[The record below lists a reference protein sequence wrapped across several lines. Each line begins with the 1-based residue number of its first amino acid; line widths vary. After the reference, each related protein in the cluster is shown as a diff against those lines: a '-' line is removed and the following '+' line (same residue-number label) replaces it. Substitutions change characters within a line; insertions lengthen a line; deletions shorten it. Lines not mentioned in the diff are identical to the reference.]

1 MREKNE
7 NMIGDVTVFND
18 AKTGVQVKDIMS
30 SPVKTVLEHDSVEQ
44 AAKKMIANDLGSII
58 VTDAQ
63 GNPIG
68 IITERDIV
76 NRVVAENL
84 VPRNVKAEAVMS
96 RPVRITTPEVD
107 IKEVAE
113 LMRDHNIRRLA
124 IMDEGKMIG
133 IVSSKD
139 IVEITPAL
147 LELISEKTRITHQQL
162 MSSRR
167 IFTSTGY
174 CDHCR
179 QWSDTLMEVSGNFV
193 CEECQVD
200 FESK

>member
-1 MREKNE
+1 
-7 NMIGDVTVFND
+7 MIGDAAVLND
-18 AKTGVQVKDIMS
+18 AKTGVQVKDVMS

-58 VTDAQ
+58 VTDIQ
-63 GNPIG
+63 GNPVG

-76 NRVVAENL
+76 DRVVAENR
-84 VPRNVKAEAVMS
+84 VPRKVKAEATMS
-96 RPVRITTPEVD
+96 RPVRITTPEAD
-107 IKEVAE
+107 IKEAAE
-113 LMRDHNIRRLA
+113 SMRDHNIRRLVV
-124 IMDEGKMIG
+124 MEEGKMIG

-147 LELISEKTRITHQQL
+147 LEMISEKTRITHQQFL
-162 MSSRR
+162 SSRR
-167 IFTSTGY
+167 GFTSTGY

-179 QWSDTLMEVSGNFV
+179 QWSDTLMEVNGNFL

-200 FESK
+200 LESE

>member
-1 MREKNE
+1 MRDNCV
-7 NMIGDVTVFND
+7 NMIGDVAVLND
-18 AKTGVQVKDIMS
+18 AKTGVQVKDVMS

-58 VTDAQ
+58 VTDVQ
-63 GNPIG
+63 GNPVG

-76 NRVVAENL
+76 DRVVAENRM
-84 VPRNVKAEAVMS
+84 PRRVKAEATMS
-96 RPVRITTPEVD
+96 RPVRITTPEAD
-107 IKEVAE
+107 IKEAAE
-113 LMRDHNIRRLA
+113 SMRDHNIRRLVV
-124 IMDEGKMIG
+124 MEGGKMIG

-147 LELISEKTRITHQQL
+147 LEMISEKTRITHQQL
-162 MSSRR
+162 LSSRR
-167 IFTSTGY
+167 VFTSTGY

-179 QWSDTLMEVSGNFV
+179 QWSDTLMEVNGNFL

-200 FESK
+200 LESE

>member
-1 MREKNE
+1 MV
-7 NMIGDVTVFND
+7 GDVAVLND

-30 SPVKTVLEHDSVEQ
+30 SPVKTVLENDSVEQ

-58 VTDAQ
+58 VTDVQ
-63 GNPIG
+63 GNPVG

-76 NRVVAENL
+76 DRVVAENR
-84 VPRNVKAEAVMS
+84 VPRKVKAEAAMS
-96 RPVRITTPEVD
+96 RPVRITTPEAD
-107 IKEVAE
+107 IKEAAE
-113 LMRDHNIRRLA
+113 SMRDHNIRRLVV
-124 IMDEGKMIG
+124 MEEGKMIG

-147 LELISEKTRITHQQL
+147 LEMISEKTRITHQQFL
-162 MSSRR
+162 SSRR
-167 IFTSTGY
+167 GFTSTGY

-179 QWSDTLMEVSGNFV
+179 QWSDTLMEVNGNFL

-200 FESK
+200 IESE

>member
-1 MREKNE
+1 MV
-7 NMIGDVTVFND
+7 GDAAVLND
-18 AKTGVQVKDIMS
+18 AKTGVQVKDVMS

-58 VTDAQ
+58 VTDAK
-63 GNPIG
+63 GNPVG

-76 NRVVAENL
+76 DRVVAENR
-84 VPRNVKAEAVMS
+84 VPRSVKAEATMS
-96 RPVRITTPEVD
+96 RPVRITTPEAD
-107 IKEVAE
+107 IKEAAE
-113 LMRDHNIRRLA
+113 SMRDHNIRRLVV
-124 IMDEGKMIG
+124 MEGGKMIG

-147 LELISEKTRITHQQL
+147 LEMISEKTRITHHQL
-162 MSSRR
+162 LPSRR
-167 IFTSTGY
+167 VFTSTGY

-179 QWSDTLMEVSGNFV
+179 QWSDTLMEVNGNFL

-200 FESK
+200 LESE

>member
-1 MREKNE
+1 
-7 NMIGDVTVFND
+7 MIGDVAVLND

-30 SPVKTVLEHDSVEQ
+30 SPVQTVLEHDSVEL

-63 GNPIG
+63 GNPVG

-76 NRVVAENL
+76 DRVVAENR
-84 VPRNVKAEAVMS
+84 VPRKIKAEAAMS
-96 RPVRITTPEVD
+96 RPVRITTPEAD
-107 IKEVAE
+107 IKEAAE
-113 LMRDHNIRRLA
+113 SMRDHNIRRLA
-124 IMDEGKMIG
+124 VMDEGRMIG

-147 LELISEKTRITHQQL
+147 LELISEKTRITHHQL
-162 MSSRR
+162 MPSRR
-167 IFTSTGY
+167 VFTSTGY

-179 QWSDTLMEVSGNFV
+179 QWSDTLLEVSGNFI

-200 FESK
+200 LKSE

>member
-1 MREKNE
+1 MV
-7 NMIGDVTVFND
+7 GDAAVLND
-18 AKTGVQVKDIMS
+18 AKTGVQVKDVMS

-58 VTDAQ
+58 VTDAK
-63 GNPIG
+63 GNPVG

-76 NRVVAENL
+76 DRVVAENR
-84 VPRNVKAEAVMS
+84 VPRSVKAEATMS
-96 RPVRITTPEVD
+96 RPVRITTPEAD
-107 IKEVAE
+107 IKEAAE
-113 LMRDHNIRRLA
+113 SMRDHNIRRLVV
-124 IMDEGKMIG
+124 MEGGKMIG

-147 LELISEKTRITHQQL
+147 LEMISEKTRITHQQL
-162 MSSRR
+162 LHSRR
-167 IFTSTGY
+167 VFTSTGY

-179 QWSDTLMEVSGNFV
+179 QWSDTLMEVNGNFL

-200 FESK
+200 IESE

>member
-7 NMIGDVTVFND
+7 NMVRDVAVLND

-44 AAKKMIANDLGSII
+44 VAKKMIANDLGSII

-63 GNPIG
+63 GNPVG

-76 NRVVAENL
+76 DRVVAENR
-84 VPRNVKAEAVMS
+84 VPRKVKAEAAMS
-96 RPVRITTPEVD
+96 RPVRITTPEAD
-107 IKEVAE
+107 IKEAAE
-113 LMRDHNIRRLA
+113 SMRDHNIRRLVV
-124 IMDEGKMIG
+124 MNEGKMIG

-147 LELISEKTRITHQQL
+147 LELISEKTRITHHQL
-162 MSSRR
+162 MPSRR
-167 IFTSTGY
+167 VFTSTGY

-179 QWSDTLMEVSGNFV
+179 QWSDTLMKVSGNFI

-200 FESK
+200 LESE

>member
-1 MREKNE
+1 
-7 NMIGDVTVFND
+7 MIRDVAVLND

-30 SPVKTVLEHDSVEQ
+30 SPVQTVLEHDSIEQ

-63 GNPIG
+63 GNPVG

-76 NRVVAENL
+76 ARVVAENR
-84 VPRNVKAEAVMS
+84 VPRKVKAEAAMS
-96 RPVRITTPEVD
+96 RPVRITTPEAD
-107 IKEVAE
+107 IKEAAE
-113 LMRDHNIRRLA
+113 SMRDHNIRRLA
-124 IMDEGKMIG
+124 VMDEGRMIG

-147 LELISEKTRITHQQL
+147 LELISEKTRITHHQL
-162 MSSRR
+162 MPSRR
-167 IFTSTGY
+167 VFTSTGY

-179 QWSDTLMEVSGNFV
+179 QWSDTLLEVSGNFI

-200 FESK
+200 LKSE

>member
-1 MREKNE
+1 MRENCV
-7 NMIGDVTVFND
+7 NMVGDVAVLND
-18 AKTGVQVKDIMS
+18 AKTGVQVKDVMS

-63 GNPIG
+63 GNPVG

-76 NRVVAENL
+76 DRVVAENR
-84 VPRNVKAEAVMS
+84 VPRKVKAEAAMS
-96 RPVRITTPEVD
+96 RPVRITTPEAD
-107 IKEVAE
+107 IKEAAE
-113 LMRDHNIRRLA
+113 SMRDHNIRRLVV
-124 IMDEGKMIG
+124 MERGKMIG

-147 LELISEKTRITHQQL
+147 LEMISEKTRITHQQL
-162 MSSRR
+162 LPSRR
-167 IFTSTGY
+167 LFTSTGY

-179 QWSDTLMEVSGNFV
+179 QWSDTLMEVNGNFL

-200 FESK
+200 LESE